1 MAKVSKTF
9 VARAKS
15 YKKTSQATK
24 KRAVKFSS
32 MNKSKKRSWKTYN
45 GQGKG

>member
-9 VARAKS
+9 VAREKS
-15 YKKTSQATK
+15 YKKTSQAKK

-32 MNKSKKRSWKTYN
+32 MNKSKKRSWKAYN
-45 GQGKG
+45 GQGK

>member
-9 VARAKS
+9 VAREKS

-32 MNKSKKRSWKTYN
+32 MNKSKKRSWTAYN
-45 GQGKG
+45 GQGK

>member
-9 VARAKS
+9 VAREKS

-32 MNKSKKRSWKTYN
+32 MNKSKKRSWKAYN